1 MSIPSSRIRENLHA
15 LSAPENQPKTLPVI
29 EPVGAI
35 AAQRGVAEFEVA
47 QSGGGG
53 GGIASPLTEQDFEA
67 RTYYKGSNILSTD
80 YLLGLEIQPLKDVH
94 MTDADGA
101 EVKLTFADPGYV

>member
-35 AAQRGVAEFEVA
+35 AARRGVAEFESSP
-47 QSGGGG
+47 SGGGG
-53 GGIASPLTEQDFEA
+53 GGIASPLTEQAREYFEQE
-67 RTYYKGSNILSTD
+67 IVLSVD
-80 YLLGLEIQPLKDVH
+80 GVIAVAVRRPKKIV
-94 MTDADGA
+94 MTDANN
-101 EVKLTFADPGYV
+101 ENVVMEFTE

>member
-15 LSAPENQPKTLPVI
+15 LSAPENQPKTLPII

-35 AAQRGVAEFEVA
+35 AARRGVAEFESSP
-47 QSGGGG
+47 SGGGG
-53 GGIASPLTEQDFEA
+53 GGIASPLTEGDFGA
-67 RTYYKGSNILSTD
+67 RTYYKDSYILSTD
-80 YLLGLEIQPLKDVH
+80 YLIGMEIQPLKDVH

-101 EVKLTFADPGYV
+101 EVKLTFAEP